1 MVRRTRGLGELSHFP
16 KVLGTSEL
24 WPGSYIMPDGTPEAF
39 GGWSAD
45 ELEYAREFP
54 QKSSSVGFVFL
65 TRGKQHVEWI
75 EGMLCAQ
82 VVGR

>member
-1 MVRRTRGLGELSHFP
+1 MGRRTSASGELSHFP
-16 KVLGTSEL
+16 KVLGTREL
-24 WPGSYIMPDGTPEAF
+24 WAGSCILPAGALRSF
-39 GGWSAD
+39 GGLGVEES
-45 ELEYAREFP
+45 EYAREFP

-75 EGMLCAQ
+75 EGTLCAQ